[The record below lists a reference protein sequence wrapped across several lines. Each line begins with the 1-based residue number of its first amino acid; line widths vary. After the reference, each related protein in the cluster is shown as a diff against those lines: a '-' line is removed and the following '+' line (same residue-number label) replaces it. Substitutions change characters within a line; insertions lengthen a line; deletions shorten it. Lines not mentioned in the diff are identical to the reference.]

1 MNKVGQKTQKKTK
14 VNFPQTVDVT
24 DNKSYLINTFD
35 NVEVQGNTRDSFCHL
50 VNKENKTVIISIVS
64 IIRNVSSHNLD
75 QSIDE
80 YFNVIK
86 YRETLGKYMNK

>member
-35 NVEVQGNTRDSFCHL
+35 NVEVQGNTRDSFCYL

-75 QSIDE
+75 
-80 YFNVIK
+80 
-86 YRETLGKYMNK
+86 